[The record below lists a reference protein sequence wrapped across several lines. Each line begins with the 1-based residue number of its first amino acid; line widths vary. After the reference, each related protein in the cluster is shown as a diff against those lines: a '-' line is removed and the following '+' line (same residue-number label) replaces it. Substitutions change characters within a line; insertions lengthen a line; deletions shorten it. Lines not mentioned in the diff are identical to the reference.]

1 MLDPI
6 AEVTAAAHRRSIRLH
21 RQQPLQSQYRAS
33 ELDPPAPLGLV
44 IVAFRCDRRM
54 MAADAPRLMS
64 VALRCGTT
72 RLSRLRITKLIHKTG
87 IVVAACVRH
96 PVRQGTTKALEHV
109 YLAGTCVVCCQTT
122 WTVHCRAGIWVWRI
136 ARSLNFTLSCS
147 RGEGPLA

>member
-6 AEVTAAAHRRSIRLH
+6 GQVTAAAHRRPSVCIDSHLGTY
-21 RQQPLQSQYRAS
+21 LLQYRAS

-44 IVAFRCDRRM
+44 IDAFRCHRRM

-87 IVVAACVRH
+87 IVVALLRA
-96 PVRQGTTKALEHV
+96 T
-109 YLAGTCVVCCQTT
+109 LAEAA
-122 WTVHCRAGIWVWRI
+122 HHYD
-136 ARSLNFTLSCS
+136 
-147 RGEGPLA
+147 